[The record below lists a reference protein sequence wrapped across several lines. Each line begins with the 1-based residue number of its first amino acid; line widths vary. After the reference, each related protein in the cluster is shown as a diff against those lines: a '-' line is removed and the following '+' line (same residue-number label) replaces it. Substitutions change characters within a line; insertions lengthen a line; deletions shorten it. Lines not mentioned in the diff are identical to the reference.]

1 MQLLNPFKKFAALG
15 SSAGGWGRSQTCP
28 AGGAAHE
35 NHAKILEKTSQ
46 FRPELFYILFDGSG
60 FPGEA
65 PLSKGDS
72 RMDNS
77 TLSAVLW
84 IAAGAVLALYLLRRR
99 KRKTMG
105 K

>member
-1 MQLLNPFKKFAALG
+1 VERAVLRHAG
-15 SSAGGWGRSQTCP
+15 RHAGGWGWSSP

-35 NHAKILEKTSQ
+35 NHEKIPEKTSQ

-60 FPGEA
+60 APGEA

-72 RMDNS
+72 RMDNT

-99 KRKTMG
+99 KRKIMG